1 MASQALDESY
11 CSAFAGKRILV
22 TGAGKGLGYAIVKR
36 FYESGATVFALDKNK
51 KALDELKTEFPGLS
65 IILVDLRD
73 WDETRR
79 LVKTVAPIDHL
90 VNNAAITQTSYFE
103 EVAPEQIDELF
114 GVNVKAV
121 VNVSQ
126 VVVKGLKEAAR
137 THGATIVNVSSVFDA
152 IPSKGICMYSSTKA
166 ALLMLTKKHG
176 FGTWGA
182 WDSGQLH
189 KSCTDRSG
197 QRNVCVP
204 QSKNYS
210 RDAKDFGQ
218 TNNKTPRSAERSCG
232 YRPILIIPC
241 IVNDDRKFNACG
253 WWDLCS
259 IVCYNEITQYF
270 NHVSIHF
277 SCRQIQIITVLS
289 F

>member
-166 ALLMLTKKHG
+166 ALLMLTKSMALELGEHG
-176 FGTWGA
+176 IRVNCISPAPTVVVREMFVSPNPKIIQET
-182 WDSGQLH
+182 Q
-189 KSCTDRSG
+189 K
-197 QRNVCVP
+197 
-204 QSKNYS
+204 
-210 RDAKDFGQ
+210 
-218 TNNKTPRSAERSCG
+218 
-232 YRPILIIPC
+232 IL
-241 IVNDDRKFNACG
+241 D
-253 WWDLCS
+253 
-259 IVCYNEITQYF
+259 
-270 NHVSIHF
+270 
-277 SCRQIQIITVLS
+277 RQIIKRPVQPSEAADIVLFLS
-289 F
+289 SPASSMMTGSSMHVDGGIFAR